1 MSVGNSNLTGLAP
14 RIQVQKPAQANQAN
28 RSDSSPRANALANTN
43 ANSQAPAAPA
53 VSTPGSPVAAAIGG
67 TTAPAGRSAASAQ
80 SASPAQSQLGSLA
93 AAAAMASSPALM
105 ASLGAAAL
113 TTNRGKVSSMSG
125 DAGEEV
131 GDVDRAESEEQADAL
146 QEADT
151 EQGSGEINAAGSAS
165 GPSA

>member
-1 MSVGNSNLTGLAP
+1 
-14 RIQVQKPAQANQAN
+14 
-28 RSDSSPRANALANTN
+28 
-43 ANSQAPAAPA
+43 
-53 VSTPGSPVAAAIGG
+53 
-67 TTAPAGRSAASAQ
+67 
-80 SASPAQSQLGSLA
+80 
-93 AAAAMASSPALM
+93 MASSPALM

-113 TTNRGKVSSMSG
+113 TTNRGKVNSMSG